1 MVAYSLPTFTFLVS
15 ALLGPLPLALPLPLG
30 PAPAQHAELYSQAEG
45 QGSYLLGPDR
55 PTLFTFDRGSM
66 SCSVSWGTLSA
77 PGPGPFSEPE
87 MNLERVNF
95 GMIVFSLEVAS
106 FQVKENHVTMTGT
119 ARSITT
125 VNDDI
130 VENAVY
136 RFTAEAIDG
145 GPAEKD
151 SFSMTLHGDGLM
163 FDAHTFEPAEGGGLV
178 SGDVVIGGET
188 SGG

>member
-1 MVAYSLPTFTFLVS
+1 MFPNSMPTFAFLVS
-15 ALLGPLPLALPLPLG
+15 VLLGSPPLPLG
-30 PAPAQHAELYSQAEG
+30 PAPPLHAELYSQAEG

-136 RFTAEAIDG
+136 QFTAEAIDG
-145 GPAEKD
+145 G
-151 SFSMTLHGDGLM
+151 LRR
-163 FDAHTFEPAEGGGLV
+163 EGFFQHDPPRRWV
-178 SGDVVIGGET
+178 DVRRPYF
-188 SGG
+188 